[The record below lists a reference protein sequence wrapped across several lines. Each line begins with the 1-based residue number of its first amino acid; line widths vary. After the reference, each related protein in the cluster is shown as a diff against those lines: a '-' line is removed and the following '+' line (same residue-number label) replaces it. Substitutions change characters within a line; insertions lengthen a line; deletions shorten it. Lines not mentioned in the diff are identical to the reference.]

1 MRWQWTIDTD
11 GQPVDV
17 VLDADPDTPV
27 ELIAQSLDLPLA
39 TIAPGAAE
47 DSAAAEYAP
56 YSGSILPLRNYRP
69 DPVAVAVRF
78 RSGPLSGQVVPLVGD
93 RLSIGRDADN
103 DLQLIDPT
111 VSRRHLVL
119 TPGGTG
125 IRIAP
130 AENAGPI
137 RVNGELVEA
146 DGMLVEPD
154 DLIEVGASVLSV
166 GGFDT
171 APADVWRDSS
181 GDLAFNR
188 PSRIRPASVGN
199 RVNLPGPRPEAQE
212 NAPLPWAMAAGPIV
226 LGGAMVAVTHQPT
239 MLMMSVMSPVMVF
252 ANFRTQRK
260 SSKKRGKN
268 ELAKWRESVE
278 RSQQQLSEITV
289 TERRAAWRTFPD
301 PATVREICRRQDN
314 RLWERR
320 RTDPDALAVRLGV
333 AELPVPVKLDGQF
346 ANPDTLPPVM
356 SPVPVA
362 VELASA
368 RVLGIA
374 GPREHT
380 QALGRWTL
388 LQLAA
393 LRSPLDLQLVVLCDK
408 SSARAWEWLRW
419 LPHGRLDVANAPV
432 TLIGNTEETRLARVR
447 ELVKAVE
454 ARQAVLA
461 ENREAQFEEQI
472 VVLLDGA
479 RQYRTITG
487 MATVLRDGPD
497 VGVFA
502 ICLDSDRSRLPEEV
516 KAELVIDQSDPSLA
530 LLEVAGQASVSRL
543 LLDTVSPEVAEEC
556 ARTMTPIR
564 HVGGDG
570 DQNVLPTAVRFV
582 DQIGI
587 DLDDPE
593 WVASRWTLS
602 GRSTRAVVGA
612 GVDGDFALDLK
623 ADGPHGLVAGTTGAG
638 KSEFLQTLV
647 VSLAINNR
655 PDSLNFVL
663 VDYKGAS
670 AFADCERLP
679 HTVGLVTNLDNRET
693 ERALESLD
701 AELKRRELV
710 LKQLGAKDVDDAW
723 DRDAAYSAGH
733 GLARLVIVIDEF
745 AELVHELPDFV
756 TGLIRIAR
764 VGRSLGVHLILAT
777 QRPAGVVNAEMQANV
792 GLRVGLRM
800 VDKADSTEV
809 LGSPESAF
817 ISPSTPGRGY
827 VRRGPGTAPSG
838 FQTARV
844 AGRRPGAHAQTSRK
858 PVMKPVPWLQ
868 LGEPLELK
876 RASAGGDD
884 PTATD
889 LHALV
894 EVVVGAA
901 KHMGIPA
908 NPSPW
913 LPALPEL
920 ITLAEL
926 TERHPDADGAL
937 LGLRDVPSEQAQ
949 TPLIYRVEDGEHLLI
964 AGSARSGRSSFL
976 RTLIAELCS
985 RYSPD
990 DLHLYA
996 IDFGN
1001 GALLPARE
1009 LPHCGAVVTSTET
1022 ARFVR
1027 LLGRLTDELTRRQL
1041 ILSSDG
1047 FGDVNE
1053 QRAASGANGP
1063 RAASG
1068 ANGPSAASGAGQALP
1083 YIVVTLDR
1091 WEGVL
1096 SAFSVEQLQQVR
1108 DKVVTI
1114 LREGPAVG
1122 VRVVIAGDQA
1132 LLTDRIVNFVETRYL
1147 LRLADRDDYRLANIR
1162 PSTLPETIAAGRAY
1176 YGDPTNEAQFAVISE
1191 DVSGQAQ
1198 AAALRQKVAELKQKF
1213 AGVEAIRPFRLD
1225 VMPTAIPLARALELP
1240 VATPTDGFDILI
1252 GVGGDTLSQYRMDF
1266 TGGSGFLVAGQRRS
1280 GRSSY
1285 LAVAANVLSAQGIPL
1300 LVVTPKPSPLSEAAA
1315 ELGAT
1320 VITALDQAE
1329 AVTGWVNEHERC
1341 AVLVD
1346 DAEVVHGSEV
1356 DSALIELARER
1367 PPGSFALLVAAGI
1380 DDLNTLLRGVAV
1392 EAKRQKQGVLLW
1404 PASSLDGNALGSGVA
1419 RDLLGRANPGRALWL
1434 HEDEWFPVQMPLPDK
1449 VNR

>member
-17 VLDADPDTPV
+17 VLDADPETPI
-27 ELIAQSLDLPLA
+27 ELIAEALELPLA
-39 TIAPGAAE
+39 TIAPGAGA
-47 DSAAAEYAP
+47 DAAAAEHAP
-56 YSGSILPLRNYRP
+56 HSGTVLPLRNYRP
-69 DPVAVAVRF
+69 EPAAVAVRF
-78 RSGPLSGQVVPLVGD
+78 RSGPLSGQIVPLSGD
-93 RLSIGRDADN
+93 RLSIGRAEDN
-103 DLQLIDPT
+103 DLQLTDPS
-111 VSRRHLVL
+111 VSRHHLLL
-119 TPGGTG
+119 TPDGDGV
-125 IRIAP
+125 RVAP
-130 AENAGPI
+130 VEGAGPV
-137 RVNGELVEA
+137 RVNGELV
-146 DGMLVEPD
+146 DVEGIVVGGD
-154 DLIEVGASVLSV
+154 DLIEAGASVLSV
-166 GGFDT
+166 GGFVT
-171 APADVWRDSS
+171 APADLWRDGS

-188 PSRIRPASVGN
+188 PSRIRPATVGN
-199 RVNLPGPRPEAQE
+199 RVALPGPRPEPQE
-212 NAPLPWAMAAGPIV
+212 NTPLPWAMAAGPIL
-226 LGGAMVAVTHQPT
+226 LGGVMVAVTKQPT
-239 MLMMSVMSPVMVF
+239 MLLMSVMSPVMVF
-252 ANFRTQRK
+252 ANFRQQRS

-268 ELAKWRESVE
+268 ELGKWRDAVE
-278 RSQQQLSEITV
+278 RSTQQLSDITEA
-289 TERRAAWRTFPD
+289 ERRSAWRTFPD

-320 RTDPDALAVRLGV
+320 RTDPDALALRLGV

-362 VELASA
+362 VDLGSA

-374 GPREHT
+374 GRSADA

-388 LQLAA
+388 LQLAT
-393 LRSPLDLQLVVLCDK
+393 LRSPLDLRLVVLCDK
-408 SSARAWEWLRW
+408 SAARAWEWLRW
-419 LPHGRLDVANAPV
+419 LPHARVDAANAPV
-432 TLIGNTEETRLARVR
+432 AMIGNTEETRLARVR
-447 ELVKAVE
+447 ELVKEVE

-461 ENREAQFEEQI
+461 DDREAEFEEQI

-487 MATVLRDGPD
+487 MATVLREGPD

-502 ICLDSDRSRLPEEV
+502 ICLDTDRSRLPEEV
-516 KAELVIDQSDPSLA
+516 RAELLLDQQDPTLA
-530 LLEVAGQASVSRL
+530 LLEVAGQQSLSRL

-570 DQNVLPTAVRFV
+570 DQNVLPTSVRFV
-582 DQIGI
+582 DQLGI

-602 GRSTRAVVGA
+602 GRSTRALVGA
-612 GVDGDFALDLK
+612 GADGDFTLDLK

-647 VSLAINNR
+647 ISLAINNR

-679 HTVGLVTNLDNRET
+679 HTVGMVTNLDNRET

-723 DRDAAYSAGH
+723 DRDADFSARN

-777 QRPAGVVNAEMQANV
+777 QRPAGVVSAEMQANV

-844 AGRRPGAHAQTSRK
+844 AGRRPGAHALSSRK
-858 PVMKPVPWLQ
+858 PVLKPVPWLQ
-868 LGEPLELK
+868 LGEPLSLT
-876 RASAGGDD
+876 RASAGSDD
-884 PTATD
+884 PAATD

-894 EVVVGAA
+894 EVVGQAA
-901 KHMGIPA
+901 HRLDIPV

-920 ITLAEL
+920 ITLSEL
-926 TERHPDADGAL
+926 ARRHPNADGAL

-949 TPLIYRVEDGEHLLI
+949 TPLVYRIEDGEHLLI
-964 AGSARSGRSSFL
+964 AGSARSGRSSVL

-985 RYSPD
+985 RHSPD

-1001 GALLPARE
+1001 GALLPARD
-1009 LPHCGAVVTSTET
+1009 LPHCGAVVTATES

-1041 ILSSDG
+1041 ILSTDG

-1053 QRAASGANGP
+1053 QRAAAGP
-1063 RAASG
+1063 A
-1068 ANGPSAASGAGQALP
+1068 QALP
-1083 YIVVTLDR
+1083 YILLTLDR

-1108 DKVVTI
+1108 DRVVTI

-1132 LLTDRIVNFVETRYL
+1132 LLTDRIVNFIETRYL

-1162 PSTLPETIAAGRAY
+1162 PNTLPETIPAGRAY
-1176 YGDPTNEAQFAVISE
+1176 YGDPVNEAQFAVISS

-1198 AAALRQKVAELKQKF
+1198 AAALRQLVAEIKQKYEG
-1213 AGVEAIRPFRLD
+1213 ADRIRPFRLD
-1225 VMPTAIPLARALELP
+1225 VMPTVIPLSRALELP
-1240 VATPTDGFDILI
+1240 VATPTEGIDILI

-1266 TGGSGFLVAGQRRS
+1266 TGGPGFLVAGQRRS
-1280 GRSSY
+1280 GRSTY
-1285 LAVAANVLSAQGIPL
+1285 LATAAQVLHAQGVPLLAVA
-1300 LVVTPKPSPLSEAAA
+1300 PKPSPLAEAA
-1315 ELGAT
+1315 
-1320 VITALDQAE
+1320 TALGVPVLTELAQAGP
-1329 AVTGWVNEHERC
+1329 VTDWAAEQQQC

-1367 PPGSFALLVAAGI
+1367 APGTFALLVAAGI
-1380 DDLNTLLRGVAV
+1380 DELNTLLRGVAV

-1404 PASSLDGNALGSGVA
+1404 PGSSLDGNALGAGVA
-1419 RDLLGRANPGRALWL
+1419 RDLLGRSQPGRALL
-1434 HEDEWFPVQMPLPDK
+1434 LREDEWFPVQMPLPDQ
-1449 VNR
+1449 VQR

>member
-1 MRWQWTIDTD
+1 MRWQWTVDAD
-11 GQPVDV
+11 GRPTDV
-17 VLDADPDTPV
+17 VLDADPDTPI
-27 ELIAQSLDLPLA
+27 ELVAEALELPLA
-39 TIAPGAAE
+39 TIAPGAAP
-47 DSAAAEYAP
+47 DSASAEYAP
-56 YSGSILPLRNYRP
+56 FSGTMLPLRNYRP
-69 DPVAVAVRF
+69 DPAPIAVRF
-78 RSGPLSGQVVPLVGD
+78 RSGPLSGSVVPLVGD
-93 RLSIGRDADN
+93 RLSIGRAEDN
-103 DLQLIDPT
+103 DLQLTDPS
-111 VSRRHLVL
+111 VSRHQLVL
-119 TPGGTG
+119 TPEDDG
-125 IRIAP
+125 IRVTPAHNAAP
-130 AENAGPI
+130 T
-137 RVNGELVEA
+137 RVNGELLDPAGTVV
-146 DGMLVEPD
+146 DPD
-154 DLIEVGASVLSV
+154 DLIELGASVLSV
-166 GGFDT
+166 GGFPS
-171 APADVWRDSS
+171 APADVWRDAS

-188 PSRIRPASVGN
+188 PSRIRPASAGN
-199 RVNLPGPRPEAQE
+199 RVLLPGPRPEQQE
-212 NAPLPWAMAAGPIV
+212 NTPLPWAMAAGPIV
-226 LGGAMVAVTHQPT
+226 LGGAMAAITKQPT
-239 MLMMSVMSPVMVF
+239 MLMMSAMSPVMVF

-260 SSKKRGKN
+260 SSKKRGNN
-268 ELAKWRESVE
+268 ELGKWRDAVQ
-278 RSQQQLSEITV
+278 RSQQQLAEITV
-289 TERRAAWRTFPD
+289 TERRTAWRTLPD

-320 RTDPDALAVRLGV
+320 RTDTDALALRLGV

-346 ANPDTLPPVM
+346 ANPDSMPPVM

-362 VELASA
+362 VELSSA
-368 RVLGIA
+368 GVLGIA
-374 GPREHT
+374 GPVAHA

-393 LRSPLDLQLVVLCDK
+393 LRSPLDLRLVVLCDK
-408 SSARAWEWLRW
+408 SAARAWEWLRW
-419 LPHGRLDVANAPV
+419 LPHGRIDAANAPV
-432 TLIGNTEETRLARVR
+432 TMIGNTEETRLARVR
-447 ELVKAVE
+447 ELVKEVE

-461 ENREAQFEEQI
+461 ENRDAQFEEQI

-479 RQYRTITG
+479 RQYRTVTG
-487 MATVLRDGPD
+487 MAGVLRDGPD

-502 ICLDSDRSRLPEEV
+502 ICLDSDRSRLPQEV
-516 KAELVIDQSDPSLA
+516 RAELIVDQADSSLG
-530 LLEVAGQASVSRL
+530 LLEVAGQTSLSRI
-543 LLDTVSPEVAEEC
+543 LLDTVSPEIAEEC
-556 ARTMTPIR
+556 ARTMAPIR
-564 HVGGDG
+564 HVGGEG

-587 DLDDPE
+587 DLDDPQ

-612 GVDGDFALDLK
+612 GVDGDFSLDLK

-647 VSLAINNR
+647 VSLAVNNR

-710 LKQLGAKDVDDAW
+710 LKTLGAKDVDDAW
-723 DRDAAYSAGH
+723 DRDAEYSARN

-745 AELVHELPDFV
+745 AELVHELPEFV

-777 QRPAGVVNAEMQANV
+777 QRPAGVVSAEMQANV

-800 VDKADSTEV
+800 VDKGDSTEV

-817 ISPSTPGRGY
+817 ISQSTPGRGY
-827 VRRGPGTAPSG
+827 VRRGPGTAPTG

-844 AGRRPGAHAQTSRK
+844 AGRRPGAHALSSRK
-858 PVMKPVPWLQ
+858 PVLKAVPWHQ

-876 RASAGGDD
+876 RASAGNDD

-894 EVVVGAA
+894 EVVRGAA
-901 KHMGIPA
+901 SSMGIPA

-920 ITLAEL
+920 ITLQQLAEAN
-926 TERHPDADGAL
+926 PGADGAL
-937 LGLRDVPSEQAQ
+937 LGLRDIPSQQAQ
-949 TPLIYRVEDGEHLLI
+949 APLVYRVEDGEHLLI

-985 RYSPD
+985 RFSPD

-1001 GALLPARE
+1001 GALLPARD
-1009 LPHCGAVVTSTET
+1009 LPHCGAVITSTES

-1027 LLGRLTDELTRRQL
+1027 LLGRLADELTRRQL
-1041 ILSSDG
+1041 ILSTDG
-1047 FGDVNE
+1047 FGDINE
-1053 QRAASGANGP
+1053 QRAATGANAPAGADGRP
-1063 RAASG
+1063 GAS
-1068 ANGPSAASGAGQALP
+1068 PLP

-1108 DKVVTI
+1108 DRVVTI

-1122 VRVVIAGDQA
+1122 VRVIIAGDQA

-1162 PSTLPETIAAGRAY
+1162 PSTLPEVIAPGRAY
-1176 YGDPTNEAQFAVISE
+1176 YGDPTNEAQFAVIST

-1198 AAALRQKVAELKQKF
+1198 AAALRELVAEIKLKYE
-1213 AGVEAIRPFRLD
+1213 GVHAIRPFRLD
-1225 VMPTAIPLARALELP
+1225 VLPTAIPLSRALGLP
-1240 VATPTDGFDILI
+1240 LATATDGFDILV
-1252 GVGGDTLSQYRMDF
+1252 GVGGDTLSQYRVDF

-1280 GRSSY
+1280 GRSTF
-1285 LAVAANVLSAQGIPL
+1285 LATTATVLAAQAVAL
-1300 LVVTPKPSPLSEAAA
+1300 LVVAPRPSPLLEVAT
-1315 ELGAT
+1315 ELG
-1320 VITALDQAE
+1320 VQVVTALDQAE
-1329 AVTGWVNEHERC
+1329 AVTSWVTEHPQC

-1346 DAEVVHGSEV
+1346 DAEVVHGTEV

-1367 PPGSFALLVAAGI
+1367 PPGTFALVVAAGI

-1404 PASSLDGNALGSGVA
+1404 PGSSLDGNALGAGVA
-1419 RDLLGRANPGRALWL
+1419 RDLLGRSNPGRALL
-1434 HEDEWFPVQMPLPDK
+1434 LVDDEWFPVQMPVPDP
-1449 VNR
+1449 VRGSR

>member
-1 MRWQWTIDTD
+1 MRWQWTIDAD
-11 GQPVDV
+11 GLPTDV
-17 VLDADPDTPV
+17 VLDADPDTPIA
-27 ELIAQSLDLPLA
+27 LIAEALDLPLA

-47 DSAAAEYAP
+47 DSSAAEYAP
-56 YSGSILPLRNYRP
+56 YSGTVLPLRNYQP
-69 DPVAVAVRF
+69 DPVGTAVRF
-78 RSGPLSGQVVPLVGD
+78 RSGPLSGQIVPLSGD
-93 RLSIGRDADN
+93 RLTVGRAEDN
-103 DLQLIDPT
+103 DLQLSDPT
-111 VSRRHLVL
+111 VSRHHLVL
-119 TPGGTG
+119 TPEGDGVRVTP
-125 IRIAP
+125 I
-130 AENAGPI
+130 ENASTI
-137 RVNGELVEA
+137 RVNGEPVPPEGSVVEA
-146 DGMLVEPD
+146 D
-154 DLIEVGASVLSV
+154 DLIEVGASVLSI
-166 GGFDT
+166 GGFT
-171 APADVWRDSS
+171 SAPADVWRDGS

-188 PSRIRPASVGN
+188 PSRIRPATMGN
-199 RVNLPGPRPEAQE
+199 RIALPGPRPEAQE
-212 NAPLPWAMAAGPIV
+212 STPLPWAMAAGPIV
-226 LGGAMVAVTHQPT
+226 LGGAMAAITKQPT
-239 MLMMSVMSPVMVF
+239 MLMMSAMSPVMVF
-252 ANFRTQRK
+252 ANFRQSRK
-260 SSKKRGKN
+260 SSKKRGQN
-268 ELAKWRESVE
+268 ELGKWRESVS
-278 RSQQQLSEITV
+278 RAQQQLSDV
-289 TERRAAWRTFPD
+289 TISERRTAWRTLPD
-301 PATVREICRRQDN
+301 PATLREICRRQDN

-320 RTDPDALAVRLGV
+320 RTDQDALALRLGV

-346 ANPDTLPPVM
+346 ANPESLPPVM

-362 VELASA
+362 VDLAAA

-374 GPREHT
+374 GRT
-380 QALGRWTL
+380 QDAQALGRWTL
-388 LQLAA
+388 LQLATM
-393 LRSPLDLQLVVLCDK
+393 RSPLDLRLVVLCDK
-408 SSARAWEWLRW
+408 SAARAWEWLRW
-419 LPHGRLDVANAPV
+419 LPHGRVDQANAPV
-432 TLIGNTEETRLARVR
+432 SMIGNTEETRHNRVR
-447 ELVKAVE
+447 ELVKEVE
-454 ARQAVLA
+454 ARQAVVA
-461 ENREAQFEEQI
+461 ENREAQFDEQI

-497 VGVFA
+497 LGIFA
-502 ICLDSDRSRLPEEV
+502 ICLDTDRSRLPEEV
-516 KAELVIDQSDPSLA
+516 RAELIVDQADASLG
-530 LLEVAGQASVSRL
+530 LIEVAGQASLSRL

-612 GVDGDFALDLK
+612 GVDGDFSLDLK

-679 HTVGLVTNLDNRET
+679 HTVGMVTNLDNRET

-723 DRDAAYSAGH
+723 DRDADYAASN

-777 QRPAGVVNAEMQANV
+777 QRPAGVVSAEMQANV

-817 ISPSTPGRGY
+817 ISQSTPGRGY
-827 VRRGPGTAPSG
+827 VRRGPGTAPAG

-844 AGRRPGAHAQTSRK
+844 AGRRPGAHAQSSRK
-858 PVMKPVPWLQ
+858 PVMKPVGWLQ

-876 RASAGGDD
+876 RRSSGGDD

-894 EVVVGAA
+894 EVVRGAA
-901 KHMGIPA
+901 TAMSIPQ

-913 LPALPEL
+913 LPALPEK
-920 ITLAEL
+920 ITVAELAE
-926 TERHPDADGAL
+926 RNPGADGAL
-937 LGLRDVPSEQAQ
+937 LGLRDIPSQQAQ
-949 TPLIYRVEDGEHLLI
+949 APLVYRIEDGEHLLV

-985 RYSPD
+985 RHSPD

-1009 LPHCGAVVTSTET
+1009 LPHCGAVVTSTES
-1022 ARFVR
+1022 ARFTR

-1041 ILSSDG
+1041 ILSTDG

-1053 QRAASGANGP
+1053 QRAAT
-1063 RAASG
+1063 
-1068 ANGPSAASGAGQALP
+1068 AGTTRTLP
-1083 YIVVTLDR
+1083 YIVVVLDR

-1096 SAFSVEQLQQVR
+1096 SAFSIEQLQQVR
-1108 DKVVTI
+1108 ERIVTI

-1132 LLTDRIVNFVETRYL
+1132 LLTDRIVNFIETRYL

-1162 PSTLPETIAAGRAY
+1162 PSTLPEVIAPGRAY
-1176 YGDPTNEAQFAVISE
+1176 YGDPTNEAQFAVIST

-1198 AAALRQKVAELKQKF
+1198 ATALREQVAEISQKY
-1213 AGVEAIRPFRLD
+1213 ADATRIRPFRLD
-1225 VMPTAIPLARALELP
+1225 VMPTAIPLSRALELP
-1240 VATPTDGFDILI
+1240 RATSTDDFDILV

-1266 TGGSGFLVAGQRRS
+1266 TGGSGFLVAGQRKS
-1280 GRSSY
+1280 GRSTF
-1285 LAVAANVLSAQGIPL
+1285 LAAAANVLHSQGVPL
-1300 LVVTPKPSPLSEAAA
+1300 LVVAPRPSPLADAAKQLGA
-1315 ELGAT
+1315 ELVT
-1320 VITALDQAE
+1320 TLDQGE
-1329 AVTGWVNEHERC
+1329 PVTAWITERERC

-1356 DSALIELARER
+1356 DSALIEVARER

-1404 PASSLDGNALGSGVA
+1404 PSSSLDGNALGSGVS
-1419 RDLLGRANPGRALWL
+1419 RDLLGRSNPGRALML
-1434 HEDEWFPVQMPLPDK
+1434 IEDEWFALQLPLPDPPRTGPAG
-1449 VNR
+1449 VDQ

>member
-1 MRWQWTIDTD
+1 MRWQWTIDS
-11 GQPVDV
+11 GGLPSDV
-17 VLDADPDTPV
+17 VLDADPDTPI
-27 ELIAQSLDLPLA
+27 ELVAEALGLPLA

-47 DSAAAEYAP
+47 DSAAAAAAP
-56 YSGSILPLRNYRP
+56 FSGTVLPLRNWHP
-69 DPVAVAVRF
+69 EPAQVAVRF
-78 RSGPLSGQVVPLVGD
+78 RSGPLAGQIVPMPGD
-93 RLSIGRDADN
+93 RLSIGRAEDN
-103 DLQLIDPT
+103 DLQLPDPS
-111 VSRRHLVL
+111 VSRQHAVITRSADQLSIL
-119 TPGGTG
+119 
-125 IRIAP
+125 P
-130 AENAGPI
+130 AENAAAI
-137 RVNGELVEA
+137 RVNGVVIGAEGVGVTAE
-146 DGMLVEPD
+146 
-154 DLIEVGASVLSV
+154 DLIELGASVLSV
-166 GGFDT
+166 GDFVH
-171 APADVWRDSS
+171 APADVWRDAA

-188 PSRIRPASVGN
+188 PSRIQPAATGN
-199 RVNLPGPRPEAQE
+199 RVNLPGPKPEPQE
-212 NAPLPWAMAAGPIV
+212 KAPLPWAMAVAPIGV
-226 LGGAMVAVTHQPT
+226 AGAMAVVTGQPT
-239 MLMMSVMSPVMVF
+239 MLMMAALSPVMVF
-252 ANFRTQRK
+252 ANYRTQSK
-260 SSKKRGKN
+260 SSKKRGAN
-268 ELAKWRESVE
+268 ELEKWRDSVQ
-278 RSQQQLSEITV
+278 RCTQQLSDITIA
-289 TERRAAWRTFPD
+289 ERRGAWRVLPD
-301 PATVREICRRQDN
+301 PATVREICTRRDN

-320 RTDPDALAVRLGV
+320 RTDPDALALRLGV

-346 ANPDTLPPVM
+346 ANPDAKPPVM

-362 VELASA
+362 IDLTSA

-374 GPREHT
+374 GRQAEA

-393 LRSPLDLQLVVLCDK
+393 LRSPLDLRLVVLCEK
-408 SSARAWEWLRW
+408 SAARAWEWIRW
-419 LPHGRLDVANAPV
+419 LPHARIDAPNAPV
-432 TLIGNTEETRLARVR
+432 SMIGNTEETRLARVR
-447 ELVKAVE
+447 ELAKEVE
-454 ARQAVLA
+454 SRLAVLA
-461 ENREAQFEEQI
+461 ENREAQFEEQL

-479 RQYRTITG
+479 RQYRTIAG
-487 MATVLRDGPD
+487 MATILRDGPS

-516 KAELVIDQSDPSLA
+516 TAELVVDQADPSLG
-530 LLEVAGQASVSRL
+530 LLEVAGIGSFNRL
-543 LLDTVSPEVAEEC
+543 LLDTVSPEIAEEC
-556 ARTMTPIR
+556 ARTMAPIR

-582 DQIGI
+582 DQLGV

-593 WVASRWTLS
+593 WVAARWTLA
-602 GRSTRAVVGA
+602 GRSTRAIVGA
-612 GVDGDFALDLK
+612 GVDGDFSVDLK

-679 HTVGLVTNLDNRET
+679 HTVGMVTNLDNRET

-710 LKQLGAKDVDDAW
+710 LKELGAKDVDDAW
-723 DRDAAYSAGH
+723 DRDARYSAAN

-777 QRPAGVVNAEMQANV
+777 QRPAGLVSAEMQANV

-817 ISPSTPGRGY
+817 ISQSTPGRGY
-827 VRRGPGTAPSG
+827 VRRGPGNAPSG

-844 AGRRPGAHAQTSRK
+844 AGRRPGAHALTSRK
-858 PVMKPVPWLQ
+858 PVFKSVPWHQ

-876 RASAGGDD
+876 RASTGGDD

-894 EVVVGAA
+894 EVIGAA
-901 KHMGIPA
+901 AQRLGVPSNA
-908 NPSPW
+908 SPW
-913 LPALPEL
+913 LPALPPL
-920 ITLAEL
+920 ITLESMR
-926 TERHPDADGAL
+926 TSHPDSAGAL
-937 LGLRDVPSEQAQ
+937 LGLRDIPSQQAQ
-949 TPLIYRVEDGEHLLI
+949 TPLTYRLEDGEHVLV

-976 RTLIAELCS
+976 RSLIAELCS
-985 RYSPD
+985 QYSPD

-1001 GALLPARE
+1001 GALLPARD
-1009 LPHCGAVVTSTET
+1009 LPHCGAVVTSTES

-1047 FGDVNE
+1047 FGDINE
-1053 QRAASGANGP
+1053 QRSAN
-1063 RAASG
+1063 
-1068 ANGPSAASGAGQALP
+1068 AGSTDALP
-1083 YIVVTLDR
+1083 YILLTLDR

-1096 SAFSVEQLQQVR
+1096 SSFGIEQLQQVR
-1108 DKVVTI
+1108 DRVVTI

-1122 VRVVIAGDQA
+1122 VRFVVAGDQA
-1132 LLTDRIVNFVETRYL
+1132 LLTDRIANFIETRYL

-1162 PSTLPETIAAGRAY
+1162 PSTLPEAIPPGRAY

-1198 AAALRQKVAELKQKF
+1198 AAALRATVADIRQKYA
-1213 AGVEAIRPFRLD
+1213 ANHSIRPFRLD
-1225 VMPTAIPLARALELP
+1225 VMPNVIALSRAMELP
-1240 VATPTDGFDILI
+1240 TAAELAPVDEFNILV
-1252 GVGGDTLSQYRMDF
+1252 GVGGDTLSQYRQDF
-1266 TGGSGFLVAGQRRS
+1266 TGGTGFLIAGQRRS
-1280 GRSSY
+1280 GRSTA
-1285 LAVAANVLSAQGIPL
+1285 LATAAITLHAQGIPV
-1300 LVVTPKPSPLSEAAA
+1300 LVVAPKPSPVSVAAESLAIKLVTGLDTAAA
-1315 ELGAT
+1315 EF
-1320 VITALDQAE
+1320 
-1329 AVTGWVNEHERC
+1329 VTGWAKEHPRC

-1346 DAEVVHGSEV
+1346 DAETVHGSDL
-1356 DSALIELARER
+1356 DSALIDIARDR
-1367 PPGSFALLVAAGI
+1367 QPGRFALLVAAGI

-1392 EAKRQKQGVLLW
+1392 EAKRQKQGVLLS
-1404 PASSLDGNALGSGVA
+1404 PSSSLDGNALGAGIP
-1419 RDLLGRANPGRALWL
+1419 RDLLGRANPGRGLL
-1434 HEDEWFPVQMPLPDK
+1434 LVDEQWRPVQLPIPDAK
-1449 VNR
+1449 VGG